1 MLHRLLNWSL
11 QARHASGL
19 MLLTVCFTLGGA
31 WFIQIVLGIQPCPLC
46 LEQRLPYYASLPLL
60 VILIM
65 QLRHDRPTLARI
77 SGLWM
82 IILIAFAI
90 AGGMGAYHAGVEWG
104 LWKGPSDCTGDF
116 KPAGLDQLLAQLNTV
131 KVIRCDAVAMRIFGL
146 SLAAWNAVIASC
158 LVVFGALSLLHWRQS
173 QLAGRTYG
181 SSSLS
186 Q

>member
-65 QLRHDRPTLARI
+65 Q
-77 SGLWM
+77 
-82 IILIAFAI
+82 
-90 AGGMGAYHAGVEWG
+90 
-104 LWKGPSDCTGDF
+104 
-116 KPAGLDQLLAQLNTV
+116 
-131 KVIRCDAVAMRIFGL
+131 
-146 SLAAWNAVIASC
+146 
-158 LVVFGALSLLHWRQS
+158 
-173 QLAGRTYG
+173 
-181 SSSLS
+181 
-186 Q
+186 